1 MSLQELDG
9 FFKAVSDGDIAKI
22 EELLRKGVSVNARN
36 ALGQTPLHRA
46 ASSGRADIAEML
58 IKRGADVNAREGWL
72 AQTPL
77 HWAAINGHADVVKLL
92 LENGADPSIKDK
104 NGKTALD
111 VAREGGHADVAE
123 IIETF
128 ISGRRESIAE
138 SKERAGGESRAVRVT
153 PLSILGVESSDLFV
167 GKWGR
172 IMVRVGGSGEASLS
186 IEGDVDWLNPGRLEL
201 SGETVIEVPVK
212 PRISGEV
219 PIKVTVESSGKEGS
233 KIIWLKVGEKHTRA
247 EEVVKYRA
255 YLAALEEM
263 YRRGEVKEE
272 VYKKLKEE
280 YENKL
285 KELESL

>member
-1 MSLQELDG
+1 MSLQELNA
-9 FFKAVSDGDIAKI
+9 FFKAVSDGDVARI
-22 EELLRKGVSVNARN
+22 EEFLRKGVNVNARN

-46 ASSGRADIAEML
+46 ASGGRADVAEML

-77 HWAAINGHADVVKLL
+77 HWAAISGHADVVKLL
-92 LENGADPSIKDK
+92 LENDADPSIKDK

-111 VAREGGHADVAE
+111 VAREGGHVDVAE

-167 GKWGR
+167 SKWGR
-172 IMVRVGGSGEASLS
+172 IMVRVSGGGEASLS
-186 IEGDVDWLNPGRLEL
+186 IEGDVDWLSPGRLEL

-219 PIKVTVESSGKEGS
+219 PIKVTVESSGKESS

-247 EEVVKYRA
+247 EEIVKYRA